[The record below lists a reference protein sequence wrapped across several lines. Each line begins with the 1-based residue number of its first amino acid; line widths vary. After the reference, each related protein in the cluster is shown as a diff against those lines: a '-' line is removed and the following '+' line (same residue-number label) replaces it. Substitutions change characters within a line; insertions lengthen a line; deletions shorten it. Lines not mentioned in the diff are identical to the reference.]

1 MSDQGLPQLVQAESI
16 KKSNS
21 FEKET
26 SQFNSK
32 IVKDEKT
39 NLKIVFR
46 KISDDGEMDQ
56 IEVIDD
62 DNSNPHSSKNEV
74 NLMRVPSPQ
83 QIQYLN
89 PLDGQELTIQK
100 QSITKETMVSDG
112 NDSDSSFGD
121 IDSENEVKKQLL
133 KFYFNIQ

>member
-1 MSDQGLPQLVQAESI
+1 MSDQGLPQLVQAEAI

-21 FEKET
+21 FEKEI
-26 SQFNSK
+26 SQFNDK
-32 IVKDEKT
+32 IVKDEKN

-56 IEVIDD
+56 IEVIND
-62 DNSNPHSSKNEV
+62 DNSNPHSFKNEA
-74 NLMRVPSPQ
+74 NFMRVPSPQ

-100 QSITKETMVSDG
+100 QSTTKETMVSDG
-112 NDSDSSFGD
+112 NDTDPSFGD
-121 IDSENEVKKQLL
+121 IGSENEVKKR
-133 KFYFNIQ
+133 F